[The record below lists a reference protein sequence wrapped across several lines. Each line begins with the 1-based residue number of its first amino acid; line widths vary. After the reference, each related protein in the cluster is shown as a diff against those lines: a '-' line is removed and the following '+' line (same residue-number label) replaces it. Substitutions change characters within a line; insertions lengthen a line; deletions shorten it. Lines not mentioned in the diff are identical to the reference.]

1 MRDAVTCI
9 IVKRPASGENPP
21 SLIKKVMQ
29 RILLIDDGS
38 DMSSVFKKLFEAGEH
53 RNLLIE
59 KVESATDGLKKITTG
74 SYSVVV
80 VNLAILNTD
89 MLGLIR
95 RIRAYSQ
102 VLPILAYSKIL
113 EYTLIKRYLT
123 SGVNGYCF
131 CRDDFDE
138 ILNACQTIAS
148 GKWYI
153 SPEMISLIVED
164 ALYNKKTDRF
174 ESLSERE
181 FEIFSHLVK
190 DESPA
195 AIAEILSLH
204 ISAIALYKSRIMD
217 KLMISNLVEMK
228 NLMKTPV
235 LV

>member
-1 MRDAVTCI
+1 
-9 IVKRPASGENPP
+9 
-21 SLIKKVMQ
+21 MQ
-29 RILLIDDGS
+29 RILLIDDGL
-38 DMSSVFKKLFEAGEH
+38 DMHSGLKKLFEGDGH
-53 RNLLIE
+53 KNLLIE
-59 KVESATDGLKKITTG
+59 KVESAADGLKKITNN
-74 SYSVVV
+74 SYSVVI
-80 VNLAILNTD
+80 VNLAIPNTD
-89 MLGLIR
+89 MLGLIK

-102 VLPILAYSKIL
+102 TLPILAYSKIL

-131 CRDDFDE
+131 YRDDDDE
-138 ILNACQTIAS
+138 ILKACQTIIS
-148 GKWYI
+148 GRWFI

-195 AIAEILSLH
+195 AIADILSLH

-217 KLMISNLVEMK
+217 KLMISSLVEMK

-235 LV
+235 LA